1 MSKSLVIVESPAK
14 AKTIEK
20 YLGKGFEVRASIGH
34 IMDLPKN
41 DIGVELKNRTFEPEL
56 IVSPG
61 KEKVVEQLKK
71 LGLQADEIFLAPDP
85 DREGEAIAY
94 HLALQLGTT
103 AKERKKI
110 RRVTFNEITKK
121 AVQEAFKHARDVDQ
135 NLVDAQQTRR
145 VLDRLVGY
153 QISPLLWDK
162 VRRGLSAGRVQT
174 VAVRLIVE
182 REREIGAFVP
192 VEYWPIDAILQFKPA
207 GSSAAEPTLLIARFI
222 GIDGEPAR
230 VPSGTDKDGK
240 EQFIAN
246 AVPDQQTAAKVIEG
260 ATKADWSVRS
270 FEKRERKKNPYG
282 PFTTSTLQQQA
293 AGRLGFNVRRTM
305 GVAQRLYEGIDL
317 GAEGTTGLI
326 TYMRTDS
333 PRVSPDAIQAARE
346 WIGKLGSKYLPA
358 TPIFYKGKKD
368 AQDAHE
374 AIRPTDPG
382 RTPESIARYLLPE
395 QLKLYRLIWQR
406 FVASQM
412 MPAIYDVTTIE
423 IDAVSDRVYNF
434 RTTGSVLKFDGY
446 LRVYGADDEDEDR
459 LPEIPKGARLPLAT
473 PDQLKKLAV
482 EARKAKLEQVRKKYN
497 LDVAKIEA
505 RNEKADARDETEP
518 IPEFVEPEIPLDV
531 RPAVNGVQKFTEP
544 PPRFNEASLVK
555 ELEERGVGRPSTYA
569 SIINTIQDREYVI
582 KISGRFYPT
591 EIGIVVC
598 DLLVKNFPYIFDI
611 AYTAKLEQ
619 ELDDIEEGKEKWTD
633 LMNGFYDHFEEELVD
648 AEKNMESIKR
658 MEEQTNEICD
668 KCGSPLVLKWGKFGS
683 FYSCSNFSKKP
694 PVTVAMGPWKKD
706 SKAVTKKIT
715 AALDFPM
722 TVRASVEDTN
732 VYAKEV
738 ADVKQ
743 LVAAIEAAVDES
755 ATKGKKIYVEQ
766 VSCDFTKEN
775 TAGKPDLNTPEA
787 QEAGEQEEYCD
798 NCGRVMILKRG
809 LFGPFMSCPGYNED
823 PPCKT
828 IRKLSQKQQQKQ
840 NAPQPT
846 GEQCPVCGKPLVLR
860 QGSYGEFVSCS
871 GYPKCKYVKQN
882 LIEGMKCPK
891 CGTGDLAE
899 RKARRGNIFWGCTN
913 YPKCDFTSNLKPVAK
928 KCPEC
933 GSPYLVEKT
942 LRSGVYL
949 ECPNKKRG
957 GEDEAAV
964 KRAAARKAPA
974 NGAKKVVEP
983 VGAAEA
989 ACSYSKRIGDAP
1001 PPPTAE
1007 THGPVVEKK
1016 GGKRE
1021 LQPA

>member
-41 DIGVELKNRTFEPEL
+41 DIGVELKHRTFEPEL

-71 LGLQADEIFLAPDP
+71 LGLKADEIFLAPDP

-94 HLALQLGTT
+94 HLALQLGTS

-192 VEYWPIDAILQFKPA
+192 VEYWTLDA
-207 GSSAAEPTLLIARFI
+207 LLHVDKQPDKSLKAKFI

-230 VPSGTDKDGK
+230 VANGKDKDGK
-240 EQFIAN
+240 DQFIAN
-246 AVPDQQTAAKVIEG
+246 ALPDRAAVEAVISALHSAKWSLASVQSREQQRRPLPPFITSQLQRDAS
-260 ATKADWSVRS
+260 TK
-270 FEKRERKKNPYG
+270 
-282 PFTTSTLQQQA
+282 
-293 AGRLGFNVRRTM
+293 LGFNVRRTM

-333 PRVSPDAIQAARE
+333 PRVAPDAIQAARE
-346 WIGKLGSKYLPA
+346 WVGKQLGAKYLPE
-358 TPIFYKGKKD
+358 TPNIYKGKKD

-374 AIRPTDPG
+374 AIRPTDAS
-382 RTPESIARYLLPE
+382 RTPESIARYLSDE
-395 QLKLYRLIWQR
+395 QLKLYTLIWRR

-412 MPAIYDVTTIE
+412 TPAVFDVTTAKIA
-423 IDAVSDRVYNF
+423 AVSAKDGKTYDFRVS
-434 RTTGSVLKFDGY
+434 GSVLRFDGFLKIY
-446 LRVYGADDEDEDR
+446 EAIEEKKDDDDESANK
-459 LPEIPKGARLPLAT
+459 LPNLDGVKALAL
-473 PDQLKKLAV
+473 D
-482 EARKAKLEQVRKKYN
+482 KLE
-497 LDVAKIEA
+497 E
-505 RNEKADARDETEP
+505 E
-518 IPEFVEPEIPLDV
+518 
-531 RPAVNGVQKFTEP
+531 QKFTQP
-544 PPRFNEASLVK
+544 PPRYNEASLVK
-555 ELEERGVGRPSTYA
+555 ELEERGIGRPSTYA
-569 SIINTIQDREYVI
+569 SIINTIQDREYVV
-582 KISGRFYPT
+582 KHGGSRGRFYPT
-591 EIGIVVC
+591 EIGVVVC
-598 DLLVKNFPYIFDI
+598 DLLVESFPYIFDM
-611 AYTAKLEQ
+611 AYTAKLEE
-619 ELDDIEEGKEKWTD
+619 ELDDIEDGKEKWTD
-633 LMNGFYDHFEEELVD
+633 LLNGFYDHFEDELKD
-648 AEKNMESIKR
+648 AGKKMRDIKR
-658 MEEQTNEICD
+658 MEVVTKEKCD
-668 KCGSPLVLKWGKFGS
+668 LCGSPLVLKWGKFGT
-683 FYSCSNFSKKP
+683 FFACS
-694 PVTVAMGPWKKD
+694 AYDKKD
-706 SKAVTKKIT
+706 PS
-715 AALDFPM
+715 
-722 TVRASVEDTN
+722 
-732 VYAKEV
+732 
-738 ADVKQ
+738 
-743 LVAAIEAAVDES
+743 
-755 ATKGKKIYVEQ
+755 
-766 VSCDFTKEN
+766 SCTFTKEN
-775 TAGKPDLNTPEA
+775 TADKPDMNTPEA
-787 QEAGEQEEYCD
+787 QEADEKEEYCE
-798 NCGRVMILKRG
+798 NCGKVMVLRR
-809 LFGPFMSCPGYNED
+809 GPFGMFMACPDYNAD

-828 IRKLSQKQQQKQ
+828 IRKLSQKQQQK
-840 NAPQPT
+840 PPVPT
-846 GEQCPVCGKPLVLR
+846 GEDCPLCGKPLVLR
-860 QGSYGEFVSCS
+860 QGQYGEFVSCS

-899 RKARRGNIFWGCTN
+899 RKARRGNVFWGCTN
-913 YPKCDFTSNLKPVAK
+913 YPKCDFTSNYKPVAK

-942 LRSGVYL
+942 LRSGIYL
-949 ECPNKKRG
+949 ECPNKKKATEEETAPKKAAKKG
-957 GEDEAAV
+957 AAKKDAEPADAAV
-964 KRAAARKAPA
+964 
-974 NGAKKVVEP
+974 V
-983 VGAAEA
+983 
-989 ACSYSKRIGDAP
+989 CSYSKRIGDAP
-1001 PPPTAE
+1001 PPPTVE
-1007 THGPVVEKK
+1007 THGPVPIAGSEKK